1 MAADLDSVMNS
12 PASNT
17 AATASLTLSVG
28 SGRAGAYLNVT
39 TTSEGCVPVFSQ
51 ALRMHCATSICP
63 SKDSPPA
70 SAMTTRSTTSR
81 SAALSSKRRV
91 GVGSA
96 AGVWIGV
103 CVSMTG
109 RGVTTV
115 AVPGL
120 SGVSAPTTT

>member
-1 MAADLDSVMNS
+1 MTGSSVMNS

-81 SAALSSKRRV
+81 SAALSSKRGV

-103 CVSMTG
+103 CVSMPG

-115 AVPGL
+115 PVPGL
-120 SGVSAPTTT
+120 SGVSAPATT